1 MHLVLVILT
10 RVLDKAPERCWW
22 WGACWQGRTFLG
34 TSHSV
39 SPSCQVTGRERERE
53 RQKSSSKVLVGESRC
68 HSGFR
73 TGHVGQRSPWHRLRC
88 ILEMIRGSPVHGF
101 TGTDVLHCH
110 STSLFVHSVIV
121 LHSYGPSLVLK
132 DPNSLTA
139 GCSQTRKKSRKCT

>member
-1 MHLVLVILT
+1 M
-10 RVLDKAPERCWW
+10 CWIRLLNAAGG
-22 WGACWQGRTFLG
+22 GAHAGRDGLSSAQAIVSRHHVKSLG
-34 TSHSV
+34 
-39 SPSCQVTGRERERE
+39 ERERE